1 MVSPLA
7 SLPSED
13 ALVAYS
19 FLCPSLMLSVSLATE
34 DRAVRAQ
41 TLALTTL
48 VTEADKGLSP

>member
-1 MVSPLA
+1 MVNPLA